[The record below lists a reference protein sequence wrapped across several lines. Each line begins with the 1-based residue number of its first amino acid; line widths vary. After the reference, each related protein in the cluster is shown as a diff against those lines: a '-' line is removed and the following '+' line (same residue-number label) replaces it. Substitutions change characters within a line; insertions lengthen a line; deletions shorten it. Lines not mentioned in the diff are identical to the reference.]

1 MNDDTDTTV
10 LDAMRGSVGPV
21 AMRTPVEAIVAAGRR
36 RRRGRTAA
44 ATAGVVAAA
53 GLAVAVTANG
63 APDPAAGV
71 HVHTAAYS
79 VDSGADGTVRVTWTK
94 QRYFEDHDG
103 LQAALRQAG
112 IPVLVKVGEF
122 CRGQQDDP
130 AVDPS
135 GTGPG
140 VDQLVHGEQ
149 LDARDGTGE
158 KAGEP
163 RVDPA
168 EPDGSKADKKAAAD
182 GAEPDGKARG
192 AAPAPDEGGPDKGGP
207 DEGRAEQVVL
217 VFTPSA
223 MPAGKQLFIGYLN
236 PAQLA
241 LTGGHPGSVERLV
254 PLDEPLTCSTD
265 LPMTAG

>member
-10 LDAMRGSVGPV
+10 LDAMRGSLGPV

-36 RRRGRTAA
+36 RRRGRTAV
-44 ATAGVVAAA
+44 ATAGAVAAA

-63 APDPAAGV
+63 APDPPAGV

-79 VDSGADGTVRVTWTK
+79 VDSGADGTVRVSWTK
-94 QRYFEDHDG
+94 QQYFDDHDG
-103 LQAALRQAG
+103 LQAALRRAG

-130 AVDPS
+130 AVDAS

-140 VDQLVHGEQ
+140 VDRLVHGER
-149 LDARDGTGE
+149 LDARDGAGE
-158 KAGEP
+158 KA
-163 RVDPA
+163 DPT

-182 GAEPDGKARG
+182 GAEPDGKARE

-207 DEGRAEQVVL
+207 DQGGAEQVVL

-241 LTGGHPGSVERLV
+241 VTGGHPGSVERLV
-254 PLDEPLTCSTD
+254 PLDEPLTCTTD
-265 LPMTAG
+265 LPTTAG